1 MAGQRANWP
10 EEAAAGEDDRQ
21 NFLLVHG
28 GWHAAVHWNKVS
40 EQRAAVGHRVC
51 AIGLPGSGLNAACPQ
66 SYLRNHFT
74 AFATEPSPIGGIHL
88 ADYARAITAQA
99 ARGGRRAEQPGRRPA
114 GDPAGM
120 MASLRSA
127 AR

>member
-1 MAGQRANWP
+1 MAGQRASWP
-10 EEAAAGEDDRQ
+10 EEAAAGEEARQ

-66 SYLRNHFT
+66 SYLRNHCT
-74 AFATEPSPIGGIHL
+74 AFATEPSLIGGIHL
-88 ADYARAITAQA
+88 ADYAAPSPPRQPEEVVVPSSRHDDLPAT
-99 ARGGRRAEQPGRRPA
+99 RRA
-114 GDPAGM
+114 
-120 MASLRSA
+120 
-127 AR
+127 